1 MCCAVFVTTDPALRL
16 LVRATLTAVLLVQ
29 VLVLYLPETPGPPP
43 PFPHSDKVVHALLF
57 AAPVLV
63 AGLGRLSR
71 WWLVALLCALHAP
84 VSEAVQHLAVP
95 GRSGDPWDLVADLLG
110 LCLGWAGVAW
120 VRRRPRRR
128 HS

>member
-1 MCCAVFVTTDPALRL
+1 MCCAVIVTSDPSRR
-16 LVRATLTAVLLVQ
+16 LVRGVLGAVLLVQ
-29 VLVLYLPETPGPPP
+29 VLALYLPQSPGPPP

-71 WWLVALLCALHAP
+71 WWLVILVCAVHAP

-95 GRSGDPWDLVADLLG
+95 GRSGDLWDLVADLLG

-128 HS
+128 RL